1 MKTRIVSDANVKL
14 MPAHE
19 KLFAYAYGYINAAR
33 SLCERAISLDE
44 KCEWTD
50 GVVVM
55 MNAVQ
60 AVELFLKAMLLKVE
74 PEGEI
79 SQTHDIDQ
87 LAIKYEATYPGAVF
101 QWEIPFRKP
110 KPAGLTPEQAAYL
123 KARSA
128 PASIELRYPLSKE
141 GLDWFA
147 HQGFEPV
154 SFAHTL
160 RVMHADFDRV
170 SNM

>member
-1 MKTRIVSDANVKL
+1 MKTRIVSDANIKL

-19 KLFAYAYGYINAAR
+19 KLFAYAYGYLNAAR
-33 SLCERAISLDE
+33 CLCERAISLEE
-44 KCEWTD
+44 KCGWTD

-60 AVELFLKAMLLKVE
+60 AVELFLKAMLLKADL
-74 PEGEI
+74 EGGI

-87 LAIKYEATYPGAVF
+87 LAKSYEATYPTEAF

-110 KPAGLTPEQAAYL
+110 KVEGLTQEQAAYL

-128 PASIELRYPLSKE
+128 HASIELRYPLSKE

-154 SFAHTL
+154 SFARTL
-160 RVMHADFDRV
+160 EVMHDDFDRI